1 MIWRLVLLLLVVV
14 AGAVQIPFLLKA
26 RSMRDL
32 VMFCIF
38 LGITLAW
45 LFNDLVEGPNLRP
58 LDWIRFAMEPL
69 KMLNPK

>member
-1 MIWRLVLLLLVVV
+1 MIWRLVLLLLMVV
-14 AGAVQIPFLLKA
+14 AGVMQILYLAKA
-26 RSMRDL
+26 RSVREL
-32 VMFCIF
+32 ILFCVL

-45 LFNDLVEGPNLRP
+45 LFNDLVDGPNLRP